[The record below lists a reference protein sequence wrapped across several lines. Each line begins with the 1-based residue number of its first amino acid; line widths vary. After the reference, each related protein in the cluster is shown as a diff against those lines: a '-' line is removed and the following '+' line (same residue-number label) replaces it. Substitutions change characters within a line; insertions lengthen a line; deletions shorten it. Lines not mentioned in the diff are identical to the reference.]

1 MFTTPM
7 FYIGL
12 VIIALLPLTVA
23 IAAPQKV
30 RYKIIASVCV
40 LAVAFALI
48 CGKRK

>member
-7 FYIGL
+7 FYIGW
-12 VIIALLPLTVA
+12 VIIALFPLTVA

-40 LAVAFALI
+40 LTEEFSSI
-48 CGKRK
+48 MK